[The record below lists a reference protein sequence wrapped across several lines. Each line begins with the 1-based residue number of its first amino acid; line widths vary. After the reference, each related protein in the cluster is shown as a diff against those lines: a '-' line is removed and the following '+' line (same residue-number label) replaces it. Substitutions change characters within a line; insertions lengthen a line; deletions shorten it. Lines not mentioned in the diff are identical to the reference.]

1 MINHGL
7 KDISIETEYR
17 SSENDI
23 INEFYIP
30 MLKESISYKRAVGFF
45 SSSSL
50 KEISKGLKYF
60 IKNNGK
66 IQIVTSPN
74 LSEEDVE
81 AIKKGYELRDK
92 IIENCLLKEL
102 KEPETEKEKE
112 ELKILAD
119 LISENILDIK
129 IAFIKNENNIG
140 IYHEKLGIFEDEKK
154 EKVVFTGSLNETLT
168 AMTLNYETIDV
179 FTSWNDCKRVEKKER
194 AFNSIWNNKEK
205 NIEVLEFP
213 KLKNEIIRRY
223 QYKKSDLSFFS
234 FEENSDNNIYEINEE
249 VNLLNE
255 NEPEFPDKFI
265 LYDYQEDA
273 VKKWEEKKFCG
284 IFHMA
289 TGTGKTYTGLSALKK
304 LYDFQNGKLASVI
317 VCPYQH
323 LVEQWVEDI
332 EKFNIKPIIGYSASK
347 QKNWKR
353 KLTNSIELKNLGI
366 KGKEFFCFICT
377 NTTFSS
383 KFVQNELSKIKDDL
397 FLLVDEAHNFGSNRL
412 KKLMDNKYK
421 FRLALSAT
429 LDRFGDEEGTEALY
443 NFFGE
448 KCIDYTLERAI
459 NEGKLTP
466 YKYFPIIINFTEEE
480 RESYNSYTDEMA
492 ENIIQDEKGNIRLNE
507 RGKFLAIQRARIIAG
522 AKNKLNILKEKI
534 LPYKKEKY
542 ILVYCGAT
550 NVLRENSD
558 SSETDENDI
567 RQIDK
572 VIRILGNELNM
583 RVSPFTSN
591 ESINE
596 REIIKEEFK
605 KGEYLQALVAIKC
618 LDEGVNIPN
627 IKTAFILASTTNS
640 KEYIQRRGR
649 VLRLAKNKGLAEIY
663 DFITLPRDLETVPYT
678 DPYLI
683 KKEKGLVKRELARI
697 QEFGR
702 LALNKYESDL
712 LINKLKISYGIYDNE
727 NLMEENY
734 E

>member
-7 KDISIETEYR
+7 KDINIETEYR
-17 SSENDI
+17 SSKNDI

-102 KEPETEKEKE
+102 KEPETENEKE

-168 AMTLNYETIDV
+168 AMTLNYETIDI

-213 KLKNEIIRRY
+213 KLKTEIMRRY
-223 QYKKSDLSFFS
+223 QYKKSDLSFFP

-273 VKKWEEKKFCG
+273 IKKWEEKKFCG

-366 KGKEFFCFICT
+366 KGKEFFAL
-377 NTTFSS
+377 
-383 KFVQNELSKIKDDL
+383 FVPIQL
-397 FLLVDEAHNFGSNRL
+397 FLQSLFKMNYL
-412 KKLMDNKYK
+412 K
-421 FRLALSAT
+421 
-429 LDRFGDEEGTEALY
+429 
-443 NFFGE
+443 
-448 KCIDYTLERAI
+448 
-459 NEGKLTP
+459 
-466 YKYFPIIINFTEEE
+466 
-480 RESYNSYTDEMA
+480 
-492 ENIIQDEKGNIRLNE
+492 
-507 RGKFLAIQRARIIAG
+507 
-522 AKNKLNILKEKI
+522 
-534 LPYKKEKY
+534 
-542 ILVYCGAT
+542 
-550 NVLRENSD
+550 
-558 SSETDENDI
+558 
-567 RQIDK
+567 
-572 VIRILGNELNM
+572 
-583 RVSPFTSN
+583 
-591 ESINE
+591 
-596 REIIKEEFK
+596 
-605 KGEYLQALVAIKC
+605 
-618 LDEGVNIPN
+618 
-627 IKTAFILASTTNS
+627 
-640 KEYIQRRGR
+640 
-649 VLRLAKNKGLAEIY
+649 
-663 DFITLPRDLETVPYT
+663 
-678 DPYLI
+678 
-683 KKEKGLVKRELARI
+683 
-697 QEFGR
+697 
-702 LALNKYESDL
+702 
-712 LINKLKISYGIYDNE
+712 
-727 NLMEENY
+727 
-734 E
+734 